1 MDRTRRQAARRI
13 TAVALAAALG
23 GCAALTG
30 HDTLRVHVVSF
41 EQLPAEGMEV
51 RLAVKLR
58 LQNAGELPVDY
69 DGVAIE
75 LELGGTTFAS
85 GVSSQRGTVARFSE
99 ALVTVPVSVS
109 ALAVLRQA
117 LALARGRNTTVT
129 YALRGRLAGP
139 GVAGMRFGS
148 TGEID
153 LVRDLGGL

>member
-1 MDRTRRQAARRI
+1 MNRNRR
-13 TAVALAAALG
+13 TAVNAIGKAALAAAFA
-23 GCAALTG
+23 GCAAITG
-30 HDTLRVHVVSF
+30 ADSVRVSVVSF

-51 RLAVKLR
+51 RMAVKLR
-58 LQNAGELPVDY
+58 LQNATEAPVDY

-85 GVSSQRGTVARFSE
+85 GVSNQRGTVARFSE
-99 ALVTVPVSVS
+99 ALITVPVSVS
-109 ALAVLRQA
+109 ALAVLKQA

-129 YALRGRLAGP
+129 YALRGRLAGQ

-153 LVRDLGGL
+153 LMRDLGGL